1 MTTLVLLISFIK
13 LLMTFPVVVDGGSM
27 IPTLYSDEVIYVNAF
42 DVRFGW
48 LKGAFGLGVSEQS
61 GNNLSI
67 NRGDIVVF
75 TMPGV
80 GAEDYYYLKRVIG
93 VSGDEIIVKEGKIY
107 LNGELLSE
115 PYLRP
120 GETTQIPDVAGGFL
134 TGGVTMTSDGKGFVY
149 NVPVGKYF
157 VLGDNRENS
166 IVSRSFVD
174 VYVLGQDIKGKFTI

>member
-1 MTTLVLLISFIK
+1 MWVGVLLISFIK

-42 DVRFGW
+42 DVKF
-48 LKGAFGLGVSEQS
+48 SD
-61 GNNLSI
+61 I

-93 VSGDEIIVKEGKIY
+93 VSGDEVVVKEGKIY

-134 TGGVTMTSDGKGFVY
+134 VGGVTMTSDGKGFVY

-166 IVSRSFVD
+166 IDSRSFVD
-174 VYVLGQDIKGKFTI
+174 VYVSGKDIKGKFTI